1 MASYVFEILCIDPQ
15 DITSESALVKALGFS
30 SQLWN
35 NNPPKEIHQKG
46 RWTLVEE
53 KSKIALGIKQ
63 VDTSKVLTDYFEAA
77 FLLRA
82 ESENFDG
89 LEAYRIRLM
98 RHVRHTLKFNH
109 VRLLT
114 DDISTYIANR
124 LYPEI
129 NHVESLL
136 RKYLTKF
143 FVQRVG
149 LNWWEATAT
158 RVMSEK
164 VKSRQVERFRDE
176 ISELAD
182 LDVSLADFDDLGE
195 LIYKQSSGFN
205 NPEKIISKL
214 LTLNTV
220 EELQGLQLE
229 LQGNYTK
236 YFKEFFQDK
245 NFEPKWRE
253 LYRIRNKVA
262 HQGTFYR
269 SEMERALELVSL
281 LTKIITEAENK
292 IDEIVFSIEEK
303 EAIRD
308 ATIAATRQEEVQTE
322 EKENEDPNYFRGGLQ
337 GLKILGKIDLEPSR
351 PRLRFITEN
360 ELLSALEDAE
370 ESKYTSFVGLK
381 WFVTIFLFNRGF
393 AIPTSYS
400 LLNILID
407 KGNIEVFDV
416 RAHEGYDIKAIRL
429 IHVGED
435 AEEEGELVLTELE
448 TTAV

>member
-15 DITSESALVKALGFS
+15 DVKNELSLVKALGFS

-35 NNPPKEIHQKG
+35 NNIPREINQKG
-46 RWTLVEE
+46 RWTLVDD

-82 ESENFDG
+82 ESENFDD
-89 LEAYRIRLM
+89 LEAFRIRLM

-109 VRLLT
+109 IRLLL
-114 DDISTYIANR
+114 DDVSTYIANK

-129 NHVESLL
+129 NKVENLL

-158 RVMSEK
+158 RVMIEK
-164 VKSRQVERFRDE
+164 VKSRQTERFRDE

-214 LTLNTV
+214 LTLSSI
-220 EELQGLQLE
+220 EEMNALQLE

-245 NFEPKWRE
+245 NFEPKWKE
-253 LYRIRNKVA
+253 LYRMRNKVA

-269 SEMERALELVSL
+269 SEMERALELVGV
-281 LTKIITEAENK
+281 LTRIITEAENK

-303 EAIRD
+303 EAIRN
-308 ATIAATRQEEVQTE
+308 ATIEATRIEEAAE
-322 EKENEDPNYFRGGLQ
+322 GEKSNGSYFRGGLQ
-337 GLKILGKIDLEPSR
+337 GLKVVGKIDLAPPK
-351 PRLRFITEN
+351 PRLQFITEI
-360 ELLSALEDAE
+360 ELINALEDAE
-370 ESKYTSFVGLK
+370 ESKFNSFVGLK
-381 WFVTIFLFNRGF
+381 WFVTIFLFNRGY

-407 KGNIEVFDV
+407 KGAVEIYDV
-416 RAHEGYDIKAIRL
+416 KVHEGGYDIKAIRL
-429 IHVGED
+429 AEI
-435 AEEEGELVLTELE
+435 EEEIEDLNLELLLE
-448 TTAV
+448 KFAKH